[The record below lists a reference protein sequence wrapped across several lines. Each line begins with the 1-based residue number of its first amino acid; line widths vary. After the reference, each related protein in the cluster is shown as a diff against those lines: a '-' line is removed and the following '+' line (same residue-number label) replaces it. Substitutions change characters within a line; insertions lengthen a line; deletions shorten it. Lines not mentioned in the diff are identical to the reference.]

1 MAQSI
6 RISDDFYDLA
16 LHAGQAF
23 GRSLAQQ
30 LEYWARLG
38 AALDAAGLT
47 SEQASQLL
55 HARLDLKSEMARL
68 LERDDATEDAVPPLP
83 EHPEIRAKHEKMAR
97 EVRQGKRPASSL
109 FVIPEKLVRN
119 AKFTFPAEYEDSTGW

>member
-16 LHAGQAF
+16 SHASQAC

-30 LEYWARLG
+30 MEYWARLG

-47 SEQASQLL
+47 SEQAGQIL
-55 HARLDLKSEMARL
+55 RGNLDLKSEVVRL
-68 LERDDATEDAVPPLP
+68 LQRRSATESAVLPLP
-83 EHPEIRAKHEKMAR
+83 EHPQIRARHEAMTR
-97 EVRQGKRPASSL
+97 EVEQGKRPASSL
-109 FVIPEKLVRN
+109 FVIPDKLVRN
-119 AKFTFPAEYEDSTGW
+119 AKISFPAEYEDSAGW

>member
-16 LHAGQAF
+16 SHASQAL

-30 LEYWARLG
+30 FEYWARLG

-47 SEQASQLL
+47 SEQASQIL
-55 HARLDLKSEMARL
+55 HGGLDLKTEIARL
-68 LERDDATEDAVPPLP
+68 LRPDDAPEEAVPPLP
-83 EHPEIRAKHEKMAR
+83 EHPAIRAKHEALAR
-97 EVRQGKRPASSL
+97 EIMQGKRPASSL
-109 FVIPEKLVRN
+109 FVIPDKLFRN
-119 AKFTFPAEYEDSTGW
+119 AKITFPAEYEDCTGW